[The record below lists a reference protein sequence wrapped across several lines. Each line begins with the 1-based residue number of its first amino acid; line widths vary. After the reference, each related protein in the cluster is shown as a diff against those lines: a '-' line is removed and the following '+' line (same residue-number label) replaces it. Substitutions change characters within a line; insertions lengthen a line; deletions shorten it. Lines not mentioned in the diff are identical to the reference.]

1 MINFY
6 TQQPNGKNKKR
17 IIPVLLVFTF
27 NLFAFVQ
34 FANAQVSGTVFRDFN
49 ANGLK
54 ENTPS
59 YNEPG
64 ISGITITAYNSAG
77 TVLGTTVS
85 AANGSYTFT
94 SITIPNGTKVR
105 LEFTGWQS
113 ADYPAPYGVG
123 NRSNVQFVTAPSV
136 VENFGINYPGDYIDN
151 ANARIVVP
159 TYVNGDN
166 QTITGNWF
174 DAADGDGAYAFN
186 YDGTGTATIAKQGQT
201 GATWGTAY
209 NRQADKLYY
218 ASFVK
223 RHVSLGALGING
235 LYVTNNA
242 KATNV
247 TTNTTTF
254 VNLNS
259 INPAFNA
266 GSLPG
271 RSFNPGNNNKT
282 QANYDNITGGN
293 VFTEVGKVGLGGISI
308 SDDGKYLYVVNLADR
323 RLWRVTLGA
332 NGAAPTLASQ
342 VERYDMSFG
351 VAEGNSTF
359 RPFAVKYYRGAIYVG
374 GVLDG
379 VKPDNSSVDRNELK
393 AIVVKVSATAAPASG
408 TFSEVLNTPL
418 TFNRRAN
425 INTGFGIN
433 KNTNYTDPNGTVN
446 AATLCQGSWH
456 PWARNFNEIL
466 IPPGTD
472 KAIYPQ
478 PMLSSIDFDP
488 SDNGA
493 MILGISDRTGHQ
505 SGNQNFGMSG
515 GTLYTGTAGG
525 DIMKATNTGGN
536 YSSFTL
542 ENNGTAGS
550 YTTNGA
556 GNNEGPGGGEFYFTD
571 RFSLNAPHDN
581 PLYGPTYASDQNVG
595 SANLDHEETSI
606 GSVANFSGK
615 EVLST
620 AFDPATI
627 WYTGGVRYYSNST
640 GQAKNG
646 KVLYQGND
654 VSVFGK
660 ASGLGDLEIISAP
673 APIEVGN
680 RVWFDAN
687 SNGIQDAD
695 EDGIAGVT
703 VQLRSGGSTIS
714 TAVTDGRGNYIFSS
728 DPNGINTGAEK
739 YNITQL
745 TPGTAFTIRVP
756 NVRGGSK
763 QAALGTYDLTL
774 TNNGGVDPNATARDN
789 DGVFNNDDADVA
801 ITTGVAGSNDH
812 NTDFGFAPSGT
823 VPGGGGGG
831 VESKSLGDAIAYR
844 VYNKAVKSEQGSVNY
859 NSLPDAGVR
868 SSVRSNST
876 GSKLSLSDILP
887 TKIASNSN
895 LKAKVTTPSDLTSI
909 TNAKE
914 VLAIDYVL
922 NNLPKAVSFG
932 TTTVNEVYNHT
943 KPVCDRLKGSE
954 LLSIQQMQV
963 SGINLVQYNLKNVY
977 GEIEF
982 ATSFIIGSKSGRP
995 NYTIQSNWLNQDY
1008 TADENMHNIQLWAGT
1023 PALLKEMAA
1032 DVIDRL
1038 KTGNTVTEIN
1048 SNAGLPKTYVTIGKR
1063 VSDSLYLTINNNQTI
1078 TSGYLE
1084 ILDRANEQTTGTVKR
1099 TVPVSVG
1106 ANGKANITLSTG
1118 DLFEST
1124 INLYMNGKLTDQV
1137 FMADGAWGLD
1147 YNTNTTSIKNF
1158 TVTNSN
1164 KATVKDEFPI
1174 FRDAAVTGTTPDYLT
1189 VYKLLRAGGVAQ
1201 NLSDYKTLKFT
1212 ASGNAT
1218 LNITLVKQ
1226 SVANWKDQYSIQLP
1240 VSKDA
1245 TEYMIS
1251 LADFKSTTS
1260 NTPFNPNDI
1269 SSLVISMGPASPG
1282 RSTDV
1287 NVSFGAVSFTKEDL
1301 GYLRSLQARD
1311 VTSYPNPSNGR
1322 FNVTFKAEKDYNL
1335 TLKVTEAASGK
1346 VVASRA
1352 VNAVKGENLV
1362 QMNVDGNGT
1371 QKMYI
1376 INLEGTNVKYKP
1388 SKVVIGK
1395 N

>member
-1 MINFY
+1 MTNFY
-6 TQQPNGKNKKR
+6 TQQTYCQNKKR
-17 IIPVLLVFTF
+17 IVPYLCLLACSF
-27 NLFAFVQ
+27 FAIVQ
-34 FANAQVSGTVFRDFN
+34 IAKAQVSGTVFRDFN
-49 ANGLK
+49 ASGAK
-54 ENTPS
+54 ENTAS

-64 ISGITITAYNSAG
+64 VYGVTVNAYDAAGALLGSTISS
-77 TVLGTTVS
+77 S
-85 AANGSYTFT
+85 NGNYTFT
-94 SITIPNGTKVR
+94 ALSIPNGTKVR
-105 LEFTGWQS
+105 LEFSGWQS
-113 ADYPAPYGVG
+113 ADFPAPFGIG
-123 NRSNVQFVTAPSV
+123 NKTSVQFVTAP
-136 VENFGINYPGDYIDN
+136 NTTAHFAINYPGNYIDN
-151 ANARIVVP
+151 ANARIIVP

-166 QTITGNWF
+166 QSITGNWF

-186 YDGTGTATIAKQGQT
+186 YDGTAKVTIAKQGQT

-209 NRQADKLYY
+209 NRQSDKLYY

-223 RHVSLGALGING
+223 RHVSLGPLGING

-242 KATNV
+242 KSTNV
-247 TTNTTTF
+247 TTNTANF
-254 VNLNS
+254 VDLNA

-271 RSFNPGNNNKT
+271 RSFAPGNNNKT

-323 RLWRVTLGA
+323 RLWRVALGA
-332 NGAAPTLASQ
+332 NGTAPTLASQ
-342 VERYDMSFG
+342 VVRYDMSFG
-351 VAEGNSTF
+351 IAEGNSSF
-359 RPFAVKYYRGAIYVG
+359 RPFAVKFYRGEIYVG

-379 VKPDNSSVDRNELK
+379 VKPDNSSVDRSELK
-393 AIVVKVSATAAPASG
+393 AIVVKVSASSNPATA
-408 TFSEVLNTPL
+408 TFTQVMNTPL
-418 TFNRRAN
+418 TYNRKAN
-425 INTGFGIN
+425 INSGFGIT
-433 KNTNYTDPNGTVN
+433 KNTDYVDPNGTV
-446 AATLCQGSWH
+446 ASATLCQGAWH
-456 PWARNFNEIL
+456 PWARNFTEVTASGKPIH
-466 IPPGTD
+466 
-472 KAIYPQ
+472 PQ
-478 PMLSSIDFDP
+478 PMFTSIEFDP
-488 SDNGA
+488 ADGDA

-505 SGNQNFGMSG
+505 TGNQNFGMSG
-515 GTLYTGTAGG
+515 ATLYTGNAAG
-525 DIMKATNTGGN
+525 DIMKATNMITHFQLEANGN
-536 YSSFTL
+536 
-542 ENNGTAGS
+542 AGS

-556 GNNEGPGGGEFYFTD
+556 GNGEGPSNGEFYYTD
-571 RFSLNAPHDN
+571 RFSKNAPHN
-581 PLYGPTYASDQNVG
+581 AYGPIYAGNPATG
-595 SANLDHEETSI
+595 AANMDHDESSI
-606 GSVANFSGK
+606 GSVANFPGK
-615 EVLST
+615 EVVST
-620 AFDPATI
+620 AFDPADD
-627 WYTGGVRYYSNST
+627 WYTGGARYYSNST

-646 KVLYQGND
+646 KVLYTGND

-673 APIEVGN
+673 APIELGN

-695 EDGIAGVT
+695 EDGIAGVS
-703 VQLRSGGSTIS
+703 VQLRLGGSTIA
-714 TAVTDGRGNYIFSS
+714 TAITDASGNYIFSS
-728 DPNGINTGAEK
+728 DPSRTSTGSEK
-739 YNITQL
+739 YNLTQL
-745 TPGTAFTIRVP
+745 IPGTAFTIRVP
-756 NVRGGSK
+756 NARGSSK
-763 QAALGTYDLTL
+763 QVALGTYDLTM

-789 DGVFNNDDADVA
+789 DGIFNNDDADVA
-801 ITTGVAGSNDH
+801 ITTGVAGANDH

-844 VYNKAVKSEQGSVNY
+844 IYNKAVKSEQGIVNY

-895 LKAKVTTPSDLTSI
+895 LKAKVTTPADLTSI

-932 TTTVNEVYNHT
+932 TTTLNEVYNHT

-954 LLSIQQMQV
+954 LLSIQEMQI

-982 ATSFIIGSKSGRP
+982 ATSFIVGSKTGRP
-995 NYTIQSNWLNQDY
+995 SYTIQSNWLNQDY

-1038 KTGNTVTEIN
+1038 KTGNTITEIN
-1048 SNAGLPKTYVTIGKR
+1048 SHAGLPKTYVTIGKR
-1063 VSDSLYLTINNNQTI
+1063 VSDSLYLTINNNQAI
-1078 TSGYLE
+1078 TNGYVE
-1084 ILDRANEQTTGTVKR
+1084 IIDRANEQTTNTVKR
-1099 TVPVSVG
+1099 IIPVSVG
-1106 ANGKANITLSTG
+1106 ANGKANISLSTG

-1164 KATVKDEFPI
+1164 KTTIKDEFPL

-1189 VYKLLRAGGVAQ
+1189 VYKLLRAGGIAQ

-1212 ASGNAT
+1212 ASGNT
-1218 LNITLVKQ
+1218 SLNITLVKQ

-1240 VSKDA
+1240 ITKDQ

-1251 LADFKSTTS
+1251 LSDFKSGTS
-1260 NTPFNPNDI
+1260 TASFNPNDI
-1269 SSLVISMGPASPG
+1269 SSLVISMGPTSAG
-1282 RSTDV
+1282 QSTEV
-1287 NVSFGAVSFTKEDL
+1287 NVSLSGVSFTKEDL

-1335 TLKVTEAASGK
+1335 TLRVTEAASGK
-1346 VVASRA
+1346 VIATKA
-1352 VNAVKGENLV
+1352 LNAVKGENIF

-1371 QKMYI
+1371 QKLYI

-1395 N
+1395 H

>member
-6 TQQPNGKNKKR
+6 TQQTYCQNKKR
-17 IIPVLLVFTF
+17 IVPYLCLLACSF
-27 NLFAFVQ
+27 FAIVQ
-34 FANAQVSGTVFRDFN
+34 LANAQVSGTVFRDFN
-49 ANGLK
+49 ASGAK
-54 ENTPS
+54 ENTAS

-64 ISGITITAYNSAG
+64 IAGITVTAYNAAG
-77 TVLGTTVS
+77 TALGTTVS
-85 AANGSYTFT
+85 GANGAYSFA
-94 SITIPNGTKVR
+94 IGIIPNGTKVR

-113 ADYPAPYGVG
+113 ADFPAPFGVG
-123 NRSNVQFVTAPSV
+123 NKTNVQFVTAPSTTAH
-136 VENFGINYPGDYIDN
+136 FGVNYPGDYVDN

-166 QTITGNWF
+166 QTISGNWF
-174 DAADGDGAYAFN
+174 DAAEGDGAYAFN
-186 YDGTGTATIAKQGQT
+186 YDGTSTVAIAKQGQT

-209 NRQADKLYY
+209 NRQSDKLYY

-223 RHVSLGALGING
+223 RHVSLGSLGING
-235 LYVTNNA
+235 IYVTNNA

-254 VNLNS
+254 VNLNAV
-259 INPAFNA
+259 NPAFNA

-323 RLWRVTLGA
+323 RLWRITLGA
-332 NGAAPTLASQ
+332 NGSAPTLSSQ
-342 VERYDMSFG
+342 IERYDMSFG
-351 VAEGNSTF
+351 VTEGNSTF

-379 VKPDNSSVDRNELK
+379 VKPDNSTVDRSELK
-393 AIVVKVSATAAPASG
+393 AIVLKVNATTAPASA
-408 TFSEVLNTPL
+408 TFTEVLNTPL

-425 INTGFGIN
+425 INTGFGVN
-433 KNTNYTDPNGTVN
+433 KNTNYSDPNGTVA

-456 PWARNFNEIL
+456 PWARSFTEL
-466 IPPGTD
+466 TAAGP
-472 KAIYPQ
+472 AIYPQ
-478 PMLSSIDFDP
+478 PMLSSIEFDP
-488 SDNGA
+488 TDNGA

-505 SGNQNFGMSG
+505 TGNQNFGMSG
-515 GTLYTGTAGG
+515 GTLYTGNSGG
-525 DIMKATNTGGN
+525 DIMKATNTGGGYTN
-536 YSSFTL
+536 FAI

-550 YTTNGA
+550 ITTTGA
-556 GNNEGPGGGEFYFTD
+556 GNNEGPGGGEFYYTD
-571 RFSLNAPHDN
+571 RFSLNAPHNN
-581 PLYGPTYASDQNVG
+581 PLFAPMFASDPSVSTG
-595 SANLDHEETSI
+595 NLDHDETSI
-606 GSVANFSGK
+606 GSVANFPGK
-615 EVLST
+615 EVLNT
-620 AFDPATI
+620 AFDPADN
-627 WYTGGVRYYSNST
+627 WFTGGVRYYSNST

-646 KVLYQGND
+646 KVLYTGND

-703 VQLRSGGSTIS
+703 VQLRLGGSTIA
-714 TAVTDGRGNYIFSS
+714 TAITDANGNYIFSS
-728 DPNGINTGAEK
+728 DPSRTSTGSEK
-739 YNITQL
+739 YNLTQL

-763 QAALGTYDLTL
+763 QAALGTYDLTI

-789 DGVFNNDDADVA
+789 DGIFNNDDADVA
-801 ITTGVAGSNDH
+801 ITTGVAGANDH

-844 VYNKAVKSEQGSVNY
+844 IFNKAVKSEQGIVNY
-859 NSLPDAGVR
+859 NSLPDAGIKA
-868 SSVRSNST
+868 SVRSNST
-876 GSKLSLSDILP
+876 GSTLSLSDILP

-895 LKAKVTTPSDLTSI
+895 LKAKVTTPADLTSI

-954 LLSIQQMQV
+954 LLSIQQMQI

-982 ATSFIIGSKSGRP
+982 ATSFIVGSKTGRP
-995 NYTIQSNWLNQDY
+995 SYTIQSNWLNQDY

-1038 KTGNTVTEIN
+1038 KTSNTITEIN

-1078 TSGYLE
+1078 TNGYLE
-1084 ILDRANEQTTGTVKR
+1084 IIDRANEQTTNTLKR
-1099 TVPVSVG
+1099 IVPVSVG
-1106 ANGKANITLSTG
+1106 ANGKANISLSTG

-1164 KATVKDEFPI
+1164 KAAIKDEFPL

-1189 VYKLLRAGGVAQ
+1189 VYKLLRAGGIPQ

-1212 ASGNAT
+1212 ASGNT
-1218 LNITLVKQ
+1218 SLHITLVKQ

-1240 VSKDA
+1240 ITKDQ

-1251 LADFKSTTS
+1251 LSDFKSGTS
-1260 NTPFNPNDI
+1260 TAPFNPNDI
-1269 SSLVISMGPASPG
+1269 SSLVISMGPTSAG
-1282 RSTDV
+1282 QSTEV
-1287 NVSFGAVSFTKEDL
+1287 NVSLSGVSFTKEDL
-1301 GYLRSLQARD
+1301 SYLRSLQARD

-1335 TLKVTEAASGK
+1335 TLRVTEAASGK
-1346 VVASRA
+1346 VIATRA
-1352 VNAVKGENLV
+1352 LNAVKGENIF

-1371 QKMYI
+1371 QKLYI

-1395 N
+1395 H